1 MSFHKLFWKKLLAF
15 FVFRYQTVADSEF
28 RSKSAIA
35 VTDRLGK
42 ISIGICHNIK
52 FYSNYKDIN
61 GRWEP
66 KSKQY
71 LPCLTNIK
79 IIQNQITN

>member
-1 MSFHKLFWKKLLAF
+1 LEEAACVFSFL
-15 FVFRYQTVADSEF
+15 VFRYQKVADSEF

-35 VTDRLGK
+35 VTDHLGQ
-42 ISIGICHNIK
+42 ISICHNIK
-52 FYSNYKDIN
+52 FYNNYKDIN